1 MSNRPKIQV
10 ACAELEVLMMTLE
23 VDIVLLAECLVEA
36 GWRLSF
42 PGFGMPAIHYNLSGI
57 GEMVVGGEHRIPLAP
72 HTLVITPPGQPFR
85 IDVLPGTSD
94 GSAAGL
100 KQVAPQLSP
109 DDFSGSAH
117 RFVAGSGDSEVM
129 LICGYFRASYGTSIN
144 LFQSLSTPIVE
155 RFDPRDEL
163 DHKLK
168 AALAEIG
175 AQQVGVGAM
184 TATLMK
190 QVLIT
195 LLRRSLSSTELWLER
210 FATLSDR
217 QVARALASMVAR
229 PGAPHTV
236 ASLAEAACLSR
247 SVFMSRFSTAF
258 GSAPMVALRQLRM
271 RHAANLLKTDILS
284 MEQIARA
291 VGYSSRSSFFRAFQR
306 TYGKDPTDFRKA
318 AAGKVRAAS

>member
-1 MSNRPKIQV
+1 VLKRPKIQ
-10 ACAELEVLMMTLE
+10 ASRADLDVLMVTLE
-23 VDIVLLAECLVEA
+23 VDIILLAECLVET

-42 PGFGMPAIHYNLSGI
+42 PSLSMPAIHYNLSGM
-57 GEMVVGGEHRIPLAP
+57 GEMVVGGDHRVPLAP
-72 HTLVITPPGQPFR
+72 HTLVITPPGRPFQ
-85 IDVLPGTSD
+85 IAVAPNTSD
-94 GSAAGL
+94 GSAARL
-100 KQVAPQLSP
+100 KQVEAQLSP

-117 RFVAGSGDSEVM
+117 RFVAGSGKSEVM
-129 LICGYFRASYGTSIN
+129 LICGYFRASYGASIN
-144 LFQSLSTPIVE
+144 LFESLSTPIVE
-155 RFDPRDEL
+155 RFDTGDEL

-168 AALAEIG
+168 TALAEIG

-195 LLRRSLSSTELWLER
+195 LLRRSLSSSELWLER

-236 ASLAEAACLSR
+236 ASLAEVACLSR
-247 SVFMSRFSTAF
+247 SVFMSRFSSAF

-271 RHAANLLKTDILS
+271 RHAANLLKADILS
-284 MEQIARA
+284 VEQIARA

-318 AAGKVRAAS
+318 AAGKARAEA